1 MGALGYGLVATRC
14 SEPSLACCRALAVL
28 CGDLCPKLVHLFCHF
43 CRSTSPGLSAACVWG
58 GSPGPVCSSDRVTS
72 FGRPGC
78 PYACA
83 PFEPGKRNM
92 LLQTPSSLIAIA
104 SHRQPRPGRNRHP
117 CPCCRHRSLTPVT
130 PVPEYS

>member
-83 PFEPGKRNM
+83 PFEPEKRNM
-92 LLQTPSSLIAIA
+92 LLQTLRIVNPDLVATAILVLA
-104 SHRQPRPGRNRHP
+104 N
-117 CPCCRHRSLTPVT
+117 CCRHRSLTPVT